1 LPYCSCAPTRCGAV
15 VSDDLCRPADE
26 PLAVKSML
34 IKIKLSGVRVYL
46 GLMAL
51 TIFGCVA
58 IGPQAQLGE
67 SIRWYTGE
75 SGRVDDSRARRL
87 LERSAQDGNA
97 LSVMWLARVY
107 STGRMTFSADKPRA
121 LRLAESV
128 IGDIEMMANQGD
140 SEAMLLMGTAFAEG
154 LGKEVNLE
162 LAVSWYRK
170 AAEKN
175 NTLALH
181 NLGNAY
187 ASGTGAPQNDE
198 LAARWWLRAAH
209 KGDAIPALRL
219 GTVYEQG
226 KGVDKDFDEAIYWY
240 SESARRGNRTAAAA
254 LERLS
259 VQN

>member
-1 LPYCSCAPTRCGAV
+1 
-15 VSDDLCRPADE
+15 
-26 PLAVKSML
+26 ML
-34 IKIKLSGVRVYL
+34 IRIKLSGVRVYL
-46 GLMAL
+46 ALMAL
-51 TIFGCVA
+51 TISACVA
-58 IGPQAQLGE
+58 ISPQAQLQE

-75 SGRVDDSRARRL
+75 SGRVDDPRARRL
-87 LERSAQDGNA
+87 LEQSAEDGNA
-97 LSVMWLARVY
+97 LSVMWLSRVY

-128 IGDIEMMANQGD
+128 IAEIEMMANQGD

-154 LGKEVNLE
+154 LGKEVNPE
-162 LAVSWYRK
+162 LAVLWYRK

-181 NLGNAY
+181 NLGNVY
-187 ASGTGAPQNDE
+187 ASGAGVPQNDE
-198 LAARWWLRAAH
+198 LAVQWWLRAAN

-226 KGVDKDFDEAIYWY
+226 KGIDKDIDKAIYWY
-240 SESARRGNRTAAAA
+240 TESARRGNRAAAAA

>member
-1 LPYCSCAPTRCGAV
+1 
-15 VSDDLCRPADE
+15 
-26 PLAVKSML
+26 ML
-34 IKIKLSGVRVYL
+34 IRIKLSGVRVYL
-46 GLMAL
+46 ALMVLA
-51 TIFGCVA
+51 IAGCVA
-58 IGPQAQLGE
+58 ISPQAQLQE

-87 LERSAQDGNA
+87 LEQSAEDGNA
-97 LSVMWLARVY
+97 LSVMWLSRVY

-121 LRLAESV
+121 LRLADSV

-154 LGKEVNLE
+154 LGKEVNPE

-181 NLGNAY
+181 NLGNVY
-187 ASGTGAPQNDE
+187 ASGTGVPQNDE
-198 LAARWWLRAAH
+198 LAAQWWLRAAN

-226 KGVDKDFDEAIYWY
+226 KGIDKDIDKAIYWY
-240 SESARRGNRTAAAA
+240 TESARRGNRAAAAA

-259 VQN
+259 GQN